1 MRKAAFSTLGRD
13 FRSTVARAQR
23 CPARIESQEQHR
35 AVAGSNCGTT
45 RPDVT
50 RALLP
55 LFLLLAA
62 CGDGSRGGANAAGPD
77 APASEAELAQD
88 AELANEAAADEAA
101 DIENF
106 GGNAAALDD
115 NRQ

>member
-1 MRKAAFSTLGRD
+1 VSRMIL
-13 FRSTVARAQR
+13 
-23 CPARIESQEQHR
+23 P
-35 AVAGSNCGTT
+35 
-45 RPDVT
+45 
-50 RALLP
+50 ALL
-55 LFLLLAA
+55 LLSA
-62 CGDGSRGGANAAGPD
+62 CGRGGEETNAAGPD

-106 GGNAAALDD
+106 GGSAAAMDA